1 MDNVKKW
8 IINTYKQKY
17 LNLNSCLFVSGN
29 SGIGK
34 TYGINKIIIEDL
46 NLFVIKIDINNCSS
60 SQEFTD
66 LIIKSVTSSLM
77 QTLTNNL
84 NKKIIIIDDFDVL
97 LSLDSTINIALLK
110 ILTKNNNLKNIP
122 IICISSLELIKK
134 IGDIKKKCKII
145 EINDPSDDDIYNII
159 SNYYPNINSN
169 DINNIIKSSSKNIN
183 QIFKKIDNNNNNTYY
198 NIDIKYDINLLY
210 SDIFN
215 RNELRKIIISET
227 WLNVLKFHENLFLEL
242 NNRKIIKK
250 NKNIFYKN
258 YIINL
263 CYFDYFMT
271 LTNEIA
277 IEYFISI
284 INELINIKSKKN
296 VNHNINNFTKILSYL
311 SLQKKNIKS
320 SYNYNFPVYQIGN
333 YQLNIINRKYIYY
346 I

>member
-8 IINTYKQKY
+8 ILDIYTQKY

-34 TYGINKIIIEDL
+34 TYGINKIIKDL
-46 NLFVIKIDINNCSS
+46 NLFVIKIDINNCCSS
-60 SQEFTD
+60 EEFTD
-66 LIIKSVTSSLM
+66 LIIKSITSSLM

-84 NKKIIIIDDFDVL
+84 NQKIIIIDDFDVL

-159 SNYYPNINSN
+159 SNKYPNMNSN
-169 DINNIIKSSSKNIN
+169 DINNILKSSPKNIN
-183 QIFKKIDNNNNNTYY
+183 QIFKKIDNNNTYY

-210 SDIFN
+210 SDKFD

-250 NKNIFYKN
+250 NKNFFYKN

-271 LTNEIA
+271 SINEIA

-284 INELINIKSKKN
+284 ASELINMKSKKN
-296 VNHNINNFTKILSYL
+296 INHNINNFTKILSYL

-333 YQLNIINRKYIYY
+333 YHLNIINRKYIYY